1 MISQPTTVVNR
12 MKVLDSSSSFP
23 IELSS
28 AYDMRIAIIDLDDNE
43 PEFGRFVISRNVSDS
58 LKVGETI
65 DLDPT
70 VAFIPNAND
79 RDFLEANKNISYFIV
94 SGNEEG
100 KFSLNRFTGELKLV
114 EEFERSLRDIYRLGI
129 IFFLKNIT
137 LKFNVLD
144 YFLRVLLLLKIS
156 RMTITL
162 IDYFLH
168 FLSITMIDYFS
179 LLIGYF

>member
-12 MKVLDSSSSFP
+12 MKVLDSSSSFSL
-23 IELSS
+23 EQSS
-28 AYDMRIAIIDLDDNE
+28 AYDMRKAIIDLDDNE

-58 LKVGETI
+58 LTVGETI

-79 RDFLEANKNISYFIV
+79 RDFLEANRNISYFIV

-100 KFSLNRFTGELKLV
+100 KFIVNRFTGELKIV